1 MGQRHPSPLKPKR
14 LSNPKHHHRCSKQEV
29 TEVVE
34 ISESDARP
42 SISNDL
48 HKGLSRDYSR
58 CPRQIVAVSK
68 KLDEL
73 EEKIIYMTASE
84 INLYFPTFKDE
95 LHNSWQKVY
104 SVKSSDEFV
113 KQVKIEVIE
122 RIKTLLGRLNARY
135 LKKKTSLEILA
146 TESNRSINKLDTFNK

>member
-1 MGQRHPSPLKPKR
+1 MGQRHPSPPKPKR
-14 LSNPKHHHRCSKQEV
+14 LSNPKRHHRCSKQEV

-34 ISESDARP
+34 ISESDARV

-48 HKGLSRDYSR
+48 PKRLSGDYSR
-58 CPRQIVAVSK
+58 CSRQIVAVSR

-73 EEKIIYMTASE
+73 EDKIINMTASQ

-104 SVKSSDEFV
+104 GVRSSDEFV
-113 KQVKIEVIE
+113 KQVKIEAIE

-146 TESNRSINKLDTFNK
+146 AESNRSVNKLDM